1 MPSLPLVLLLT
12 AIFGH
17 AFPLWLHANRMLATD
32 HYSFFPIGIL
42 GAVIIWRQ
50 RRGEIASVA
59 TKANPN
65 IASTILGIS
74 VLSAS
79 LATLLTSGF
88 LGWLSFLLFLFGFFY
103 MFFGS
108 SGIVRALPVLA
119 MLLVLTPQPAVID
132 GKLILNM
139 QYLASSLASLGLD
152 ELGIIHVRQGVLLV
166 AASQSFLAEEAC
178 SGIRSFF
185 STIAGTVFWG
195 LLHRYSLP
203 RHLLNLVQAIFWVI
217 VFNSARIMLVVLVE
231 EWSDYSVSSG
241 LKHDLLGFIVFFCIG
256 GMVLCTDS
264 LFRAFVPLKRAGRD
278 EFEETEKIEIAAPM
292 PTPGEWRFP
301 VWALP
306 ERQWVL
312 PIAGVF
318 ALVGILGLRV
328 FSLAP
333 AESVLAGSLP
343 AVNESALPKTIGDWS
358 VTGYREV
365 KRTLDDLQGERSW
378 VWELTNGP
386 RKISISVDG
395 DWADYHD
402 LGECYS
408 AMNWILTRNFLYPSL
423 QSIADGKVDSSLPSC
438 TRLDMRRLSG
448 EQGIVYYSVI
458 DRTGHIVLPQTYLGR
473 ETVVYLREKIM
484 NQLRA
489 VFGLPMNR
497 MLRETTFAPPVST
510 VQILYLPKEK
520 LTDREIVELQEL
532 YLQVRAILLF
542 DARFG
547 GAK

>member
-12 AIFGH
+12 ALFGH
-17 AFPLWLHANRMLATD
+17 AFSLWLHANRMLATE
-32 HYSFFPIGIL
+32 HYSYFPIGIL
-42 GAVIIWRQ
+42 AAWIIWKQ
-50 RRGEIASVA
+50 RRVEIASVA
-59 TKANPN
+59 TKANPT
-65 IASTILGIS
+65 IASAILGLSII
-74 VLSAS
+74 SAS
-79 LATLLTSGF
+79 VATLLTSGF

-108 SGIVRALPVLA
+108 AGLMRAMPVLA
-119 MLLVLTPQPAVID
+119 MLLVLTPQPVVID

-139 QYLASSLASLGLD
+139 QYLASTLASLGLD

-166 AASQSFLAEEAC
+166 ASSQSFLAEEAC

-185 STIAGTVFWG
+185 SIIAGTVFWG
-195 LLHRYSLP
+195 LLNRYSLP

-217 VFNSARIMLVVLVE
+217 VFNAARIVLVVMVE
-231 EWSDYSVSSG
+231 EWSDYSVSTG
-241 LKHDLLGFIVFFCIG
+241 WKHDFLGFIVFFFIG
-256 GMVLCTDS
+256 GMVLCTDC
-264 LFRAFVPLKRAGRD
+264 LFRAFVPLRRLD
-278 EFEETEKIEIAAPM
+278 LEERGEAEKTDLAV
-292 PTPGEWRFP
+292 PTATPAVWRFP
-301 VWALP
+301 DSALP
-306 ERQWVL
+306 KRRWVL

-318 ALVGILGLRV
+318 FLVGVLGLRV

-333 AESVLAGSLP
+333 TVSVLAGSLP
-343 AVNESALPKTIGDWS
+343 AMNESVLPQSIGDW
-358 VTGYREV
+358 TMIGYREV

-378 VWELTNGP
+378 VWEMNNGS
-386 RKISISVDG
+386 RKIFISVDG

-423 QSIADGKVDSSLPSC
+423 HSMADGKVDPSIPSC

-448 EQGIVYYSVI
+448 EQGLVYYSVI
-458 DRTGHIVLPQTYLGR
+458 DRTGHIVLPQTYFGR
-473 ETVVYLREKIM
+473 ETVVYLREKLV

-489 VFGLPMNR
+489 VFELPMNR

-510 VQILYLPKEK
+510 VQILYLPKEE
-520 LTDREIVELQEL
+520 LTDQEIVELQEL
-532 YLQVRAILLF
+532 YLKIREILLV

-547 GAK
+547 GAQ